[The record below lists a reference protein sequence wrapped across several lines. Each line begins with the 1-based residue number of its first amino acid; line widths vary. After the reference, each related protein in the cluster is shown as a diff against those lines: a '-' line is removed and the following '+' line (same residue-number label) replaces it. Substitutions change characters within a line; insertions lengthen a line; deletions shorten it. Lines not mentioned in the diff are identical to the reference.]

1 MRKDGKVFPVH
12 DGILSIVYPET
23 LVGSDS
29 EWNHRYNW
37 LAPYYDFS
45 ERFLGRLI
53 TSVDMVKGRRE
64 IVSHLE
70 FLAGC
75 RLLEVSPGPGVFH
88 EMNPGYLKNI
98 LLSQY
103 HWLMHGPMLFTLALD
118 TW

>member
-53 TSVDMVKGRRE
+53 TGVDMVGEGPPRNC
-64 IVSHLE
+64 I
-70 FLAGC
+70 
-75 RLLEVSPGPGVFH
+75 SP
-88 EMNPGYLKNI
+88 
-98 LLSQY
+98 
-103 HWLMHGPMLFTLALD
+103 
-118 TW
+118 